1 MMPLLEQSYC
11 KLPSEPIKVP
21 NEVKPTGG
29 TLITSLNS
37 DINADMPLESKY
49 VTKSRSK
56 KTSKKLKMTTKP
68 KKGSYVELLY
78 KGKAVAKATIL
89 DGSLLHGNNIPIGY
103 IKLSIKEIE
112 RKDLQVL
119 LQIEGPL
126 ILMMTS

>member
-1 MMPLLEQSYC
+1 MMPLLEHSYC

-37 DINADMPLESKY
+37 DIDADVPLESEH

-68 KKGSYVELLY
+68 KKRSHVELLY
-78 KGKAVAKATIL
+78 
-89 DGSLLHGNNIPIGY
+89 S
-103 IKLSIKEIE
+103 
-112 RKDLQVL
+112 
-119 LQIEGPL
+119 
-126 ILMMTS
+126 M